1 MQRLLALVALVLV
14 IGACSTAP
22 SGPPAV
28 DNGELTNAADGTRIA
43 IKRGGELKVVLDAN
57 ITTGYQW
64 QSPTATRRRSCPR
77 SARPFTSAGRGF
89 AVGGGGTNIFR
100 FRADSPG
107 QIALQFDYRRPWRPA
122 CRRPGRCATT
132 WSSSNACALPL
143 PQRKL
148 RVEEIFT

>member
-1 MQRLLALVALVLV
+1 MQRPLALVALVLV

-64 QSPTATRRRSCPR
+64 QSPTHPAPVMSAIGAPVYVGKAADPR
-77 SARPFTSAGRGF
+77 F
-89 AVGGGGTNIFR
+89 VGGGGANIFR

-107 QIALQFDYRRPWRPA
+107 QIALQFDYRRPGESSVPPA
-122 CRRPGRCATT
+122 KT
-132 WSSSNACALPL
+132 
-143 PQRKL
+143 L
-148 RVEEIFT
+148 RYDVVVQ